1 MRETVAS
8 PEPYIDPNPLAGACR
23 SKGAAPR
30 SIPRAASGSGAGSSP
45 GMKLW
50 SAVTADRNR
59 SET

>member
-1 MRETVAS
+1 M
-8 PEPYIDPNPLAGACR
+8 
-23 SKGAAPR
+23 KGQW
-30 SIPRAASGSGAGSSP
+30 IGNYTGSSP